1 MSSLHSF
8 SRERRASQP
17 ARLCCK
23 RTEAHCLVAI
33 ALVAL
38 SCLVSV
44 LIPRKTRWSREVLLP
59 LLLPHRRFGLAC
71 HCCACVCVHAS
82 ACLCLHEARALL
94 ITNAQRL
101 HCQLPLPLTLPHQSS
116 TLACIKFFDP
126 TCIHYSSNP
135 DSPAEPLSAT
145 HCVISRYEQ
154 HTALHWQH
162 LYCTA
167 KHRTAQDAHT
177 RPTAIGLALRQ
188 LKNEIERGKHRHHR
202 DLTAAAPLHCVT
214 GQIHPFDRPHYRQRT
229 QSKPI
234 NHPQPCPARPPES
247 IFLSSLTSR

>member
-1 MSSLHSF
+1 MLQLPWSPCLASSLSSSHAK
-8 SRERRASQP
+8 RDGAERCYFRCCCHTAGLVWP
-17 ARLCCK
+17 ATAVR
-23 RTEAHCLVAI
+23 
-33 ALVAL
+33 
-38 SCLVSV
+38 
-44 LIPRKTRWSREVLLP
+44 
-59 LLLPHRRFGLAC
+59 
-71 HCCACVCVHAS
+71 VCVHAS
-82 ACLCLHEARALL
+82 ACLCLLEARALL

-116 TLACIKFFDP
+116 TFACTKFFDP

-234 NHPQPCPARPPES
+234 NHPQPCPAHPPES
-247 IFLSSLTSR
+247 IFLSSLTSL